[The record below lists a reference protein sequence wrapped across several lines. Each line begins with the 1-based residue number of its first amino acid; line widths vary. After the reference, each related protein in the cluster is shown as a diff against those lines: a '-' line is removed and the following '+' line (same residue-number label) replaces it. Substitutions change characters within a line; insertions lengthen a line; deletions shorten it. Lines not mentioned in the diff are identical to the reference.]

1 MRLDWSQWP
10 YGLFAGF
17 IGGGAGAVISGVT
30 ASLLAPDKL
39 AAGSTKFFELIG
51 IVFLAHG
58 CISMFMYL
66 QQNPLPKQI
75 TVTDE
80 SAATTTSTQG
90 GKTTTIATAAKTT
103 TTVVDLP
110 AAQETK

>member
-1 MRLDWSQWP
+1 MPVLLKLDWSNWL

-30 ASLLAPDKL
+30 ASMFAPDKL
-39 AAGSTKFFELIG
+39 AVGGTKFFEFTG

-58 CISMFMYL
+58 LISMFMYL

-75 TVTDE
+75 TVTSE
-80 SAATTTSTQG
+80 KSTSTS
-90 GKTTTIATAAKTT
+90 TETT
-103 TTVVDLP
+103 TTVIPLP
-110 AAQETK
+110 PVAASEQGK